1 MKAQPTLSAYRIF
14 DLDSLRT
21 LHESKNYMVN
31 ELSKTL

>member
-21 LHESKNYMVN
+21 LHVSKK
-31 ELSKTL
+31 LHGK